1 MARRR
6 IVIVGGVAGGA
17 ACAARLRRLDEEAEI
32 YVFERSGYVS
42 FANCGLPYYLG
53 GVITE
58 RSRLLVATPE
68 RFRDWYNVEVR
79 VRHAVQNIDRQR
91 KVVTVRNV
99 ANGSGREERYD
110 VLVLSPGAQPI
121 RPAWPGVDL
130 PGVFTLRTLEDA
142 DRLMAWLGERRPTR
156 AVVVGAGYIGLEMTE
171 NLVHRGI
178 EVTLLEKANQALLP
192 WDPEMVTPVYEVL
205 RRQGVDL
212 RLGEGA
218 AAVESGPQ
226 DRLTI
231 VTERGERITAGVV
244 ILAIGVRPEV
254 ELARQADLE
263 IGGCGGIRVDE
274 QMRTND
280 PAIWAVGDAVEVRD
294 VITGRWTLV
303 PLAGLAARQARV
315 AADAICGRPSR
326 FRGAQ
331 GTAVVG
337 VFGLALGIT
346 GASEKTLRACGI
358 PYEKNYTHSLDHA
371 GYYPGAE
378 MIDLKLLF
386 APDTGRIL
394 GAQAVGRS
402 GVARRIDVLSLA
414 IQKGCTV
421 YDLEEAEFCYAPQ
434 FGSAKDPVN
443 IAGFAAANVLRG
455 DVTLAHW
462 DQWQTLGHT
471 PDGPLVVDV
480 RSTGEAASGAVP
492 GTVNIPL
499 GELRARLHE
508 LPRDREIWVH
518 CGVGQ
523 RSYYASR
530 ILAQR
535 GFRVRNLS
543 GGMRSYTSLPPASAG
558 GPQGSPR
565 SNE

>member
-1 MARRR
+1 MSRRR

-32 YVFERSGYVS
+32 YIFERSGYVS
-42 FANCGLPYYLG
+42 FASCGLPYYLG
-53 GVITE
+53 GVISD
-58 RSRLLVATPE
+58 RSRLLVASPE

-79 VRHAVQNIDRQR
+79 VRHSVEHIDPQR

-110 VLVLSPGAQPI
+110 ALVLSPGAQPI
-121 RPAWPGVDL
+121 RPDWPGVDL
-130 PGVFTLRTLEDA
+130 PGVFTVRTLEDA
-142 DRLMAWLGERRPTR
+142 DRLLTWLGERRPAR

-171 NLVHRGI
+171 NLVRRGLD
-178 EVTLLEKANQALLP
+178 VTVLEKADQALMP
-192 WDPEMVTPVYEVL
+192 WDPEMVTPLYDLL
-205 RRQGVDL
+205 RREGVDL
-212 RLGEGA
+212 RLREGA
-218 AAVESGPQ
+218 SAIEPGPG

-231 VTERGERITAGVV
+231 VTEQGDRLTAGVV
-244 ILAIGVRPEV
+244 VLAIGVRPEV
-254 ELARQADLE
+254 ELARRADLE
-263 IGGCGGIRVDE
+263 IGACGGIRVDE
-274 QMRTND
+274 QMRTSD

-294 VITGRWTLV
+294 VVTGRWTLV

-337 VFGLALGIT
+337 VFGLAFGIT
-346 GASEKTLRACGI
+346 GASEKTLRACNL

-394 GAQAVGRS
+394 GAQAVGRN

-414 IQKGCTV
+414 IQKGSTV

-434 FGSAKDPVN
+434 FGSVKDPVN

-455 DVTLAHW
+455 DVALAHW
-462 DQWQTLGHT
+462 EQWQTLQQASDK
-471 PDGPLVVDV
+471 PVVVDV
-480 RSTGEAASGAVP
+480 RSAGETSSGAVP
-492 GTVNIPL
+492 GTMNIPL
-499 GELRARLHE
+499 GELRARLAE

-523 RSYYASR
+523 RSYYATR

-543 GGMRSYTSLPPASAG
+543 GGMRSYLSLAPGQS
-558 GPQGSPR
+558 R
-565 SNE
+565 